1 VDTCQLSK
9 GKVFVNSSAGAL
21 CQVTPSK
28 LGNMREPGVTHNM
41 VEPGVTHNIK
51 APSSSSQ
58 FSFLERMSI
67 KESLVGERKE

>member
-28 LGNMREPGVTHNM
+28 LGNMREPGAHNM
-41 VEPGVTHNIK
+41 VEPGVTHRIE
-51 APSSSSQ
+51 APTSSSQ

-67 KESLVGERKE
+67 